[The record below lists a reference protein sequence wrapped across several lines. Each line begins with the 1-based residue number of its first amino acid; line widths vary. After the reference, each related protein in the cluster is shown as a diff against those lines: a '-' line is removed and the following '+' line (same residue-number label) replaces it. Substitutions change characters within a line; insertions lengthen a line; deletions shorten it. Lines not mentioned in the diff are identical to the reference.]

1 MKVSIATLLPD
12 LIKEALK
19 WGILGR
25 AVENGVFDVDV
36 INIRDYTKDRHRT
49 TDDYIYGGGA
59 GMVMKP
65 EPLYDLYDDLISK
78 GKKPYVIY
86 ASPQGRVF
94 RSEIAHEL
102 AKKDELLF
110 ICGRY
115 EGIDE
120 RCMKIVDDE
129 ISIGDYVTSGAEFP
143 VLVMIDSISRFC
155 PGVVG
160 NYDSVINDSHYQ
172 GLLDHENYT
181 RPAEYRGMKVPEVYL
196 NGNHKLIDE
205 ARLENSLLRTA
216 VKRPD
221 LFSKK
226 EFSVEEKRALAKLIL
241 ELYQDAE

>member
-1 MKVSIATLLPD
+1 MKISVATLLPD
-12 LIKEALK
+12 LIKEGLK

-25 AVENGVFDVDV
+25 AIENGFLAIDV
-36 INIRDYTKDRHRT
+36 INIRDYTCDRHRT
-49 TDDYIYGGGA
+49 ADDYVYGGGA

-65 EPLYDLYDDLISK
+65 EPLYDLHDDLIKK
-78 GKKPYVIY
+78 GKNPYVIY

-94 RSEIAHEL
+94 NSEIAREL
-102 AKKDELLF
+102 SNKDELLF

-120 RCMKIVDDE
+120 RCMAIIDDE

-155 PGVVG
+155 QGVVG

-205 ARLENSLLRTA
+205 ARLKNSLLRTA
-216 VKRPD
+216 LKRPD
-221 LFSKK
+221 LFVKK
-226 EFSVEEKRALAKLIL
+226 VFNGEEKKALAKLIL
-241 ELYQDAE
+241 ELYQDVE

>member
-1 MKVSIATLLPD
+1 LKISIATLLPE

-25 AVENGVFDVDV
+25 AVENRIMDVDV
-36 INIRDYTKDRHRT
+36 LNIRDYTVDKHRT

-65 EPLYDLYDDLISK
+65 EPLYDLFEDLIRK
-78 GKKPYVIY
+78 GNEPYVIY
-86 ASPQGRVF
+86 ASPQGRLF
-94 RSEIAHEL
+94 NSEIAREL

-110 ICGRY
+110 LCGRY

-120 RCMKIVDDE
+120 RCMKFVDDE

-155 PGVVG
+155 QGVVG

-181 RPAEYRGMKVPEVYL
+181 RPAEYKGMEVPQVYL

-205 ARLENSLLRTA
+205 ARLKNSLLRTA
-216 VKRPD
+216 TKRPD
-221 LFSKK
+221 LFEKK
-226 EFSVEEKRALAKLIL
+226 EFNKEEKKALAKLIL
-241 ELYQDAE
+241 ELYQHVE

>member
-1 MKVSIATLLPD
+1 MKISVATLLPD
-12 LIKEALK
+12 LIKEGLK

-25 AVENGVFDVDV
+25 AIENGFMVIDV
-36 INIRDYTKDRHRT
+36 INIRDYTSDRHRT
-49 TDDYIYGGGA
+49 ADDYIYGGGA

-65 EPLYDLYDDLISK
+65 EPLYDLRDDLIKK
-78 GKKPYVIY
+78 GKNPYVIY

-94 RSEIAHEL
+94 NSEIAREL
-102 AKKDELLF
+102 SRKDELLF

-120 RCMKIVDDE
+120 RCMAYVDDE

-155 PGVVG
+155 QGVVG
-160 NYDSVINDSHYQ
+160 NYDSVVNDSHYC

-205 ARLENSLLRTA
+205 ARLKNSLLRTA
-216 VKRPD
+216 LKRPD
-221 LFSKK
+221 LFLKK
-226 EFSVEEKRALAKLIL
+226 EFNEMEKKALAKLIL
-241 ELYQDAE
+241 ELYQDVE

>member
-1 MKVSIATLLPD
+1 MKISVATLLPD
-12 LIKEALK
+12 LIKEGLK

-25 AVENGVFDVDV
+25 ALAKGLIEVDV
-36 INIRDYTKDRHRT
+36 INIRDYTTDRHKT

-65 EPLYDLYDDLISK
+65 EPIYDLYDDLIKK
-78 GKKPYVIY
+78 GSEPYVIY

-94 RSEIAHEL
+94 RSEIAREL
-102 AKKDELLF
+102 SEKEELLF

-120 RCMKIVDDE
+120 RCMEIVDDE

-143 VLVMIDSISRFC
+143 ILVMIDSISRFYE
-155 PGVVG
+155 GVVG
-160 NYDSVINDSHYQ
+160 NYDSVINDSHYS

-181 RPAEYRGMKVPEVYL
+181 RPAQYRGMKVPEVYL

-205 ARLENSLLRTA
+205 ARLKNSLLRTA
-216 VKRPD
+216 IKRPD
-221 LFSKK
+221 LFEKK
-226 EFSVEEKRALAKLIL
+226 EFNSEEKKALVKLIL
-241 ELYQDAE
+241 ELYHNAE